1 MVLCAHAQDCATAL
15 VTMELT
21 DHQLPATAPMD
32 LSSLLAIGGDSP
44 VLQALSCIGDDI
56 ACLRCLRQ
64 VSKEVGRHA
73 LLAVRKYT
81 LTLRGEEKD
90 TNVSGASLLQRA
102 KLSELVV
109 HLRLTGTCGCDQGV
123 TTLILRVEFPITRV
137 EQTAEVWSPDLSC
150 TSCSQPS
157 YDEAPW
163 GGRGPHV
170 VVPKLRVPAP
180 RQFTN
185 FQCAPRVL

>member
-1 MVLCAHAQDCATAL
+1 
-15 VTMELT
+15 
-21 DHQLPATAPMD
+21 MD

-109 HLRLTGTCGCDQGV
+109 HLRLTGTCGCDQG
-123 TTLILRVEFPITRV
+123 RDHAHSE
-137 EQTAEVWSPDLSC
+137 
-150 TSCSQPS
+150 
-157 YDEAPW
+157 
-163 GGRGPHV
+163 G
-170 VVPKLRVPAP
+170 
-180 RQFTN
+180 
-185 FQCAPRVL
+185 